1 MSRYQKDKQLTE
13 FLTISINMWP
23 SPCKHRLSVRPS
35 FHLFQINKF
44 ISNWLSNVKKSH
56 LCSKWIDL
64 HIITYAEQQKYELVR
79 ICLSDSHLPCINS
92 TIRMSLKRANFSNIN
107 YLSEKRD
114 WTLSTCVTVANVCP
128 DHLCEWLLHSLNV
141 IRISNTVTVNMSVSK
156 TKFPNLPVPHTN
168 SNKLHVSSSWY

>member
-1 MSRYQKDKQLTE
+1 MQT
-13 FLTISINMWP
+13 P
-23 SPCKHRLSVRPS
+23 SVRPS
-35 FHLFQINKF
+35 VHLSIYSKSTNLAVTGWAM
-44 ISNWLSNVKKSH
+44 SKSH
-56 LCSKWIDL
+56 ISVANGSIYISSHTLSSRNMNFSD
-64 HIITYAEQQKYELVR
+64 

-141 IRISNTVTVNMSVSK
+141 IHISNTVTVNMSVSK